1 MVPPH
6 VAEERRRSRRAGG
19 VLPAA
24 RRLWIIS
31 AVVLASVLA
40 GSVAYLVPPGQREAA
55 AMPLSRSDLASP
67 GSDSSPPQLVP
78 VPPGAASAPGV
89 TSDADPPPLSAD
101 PIVVRYG
108 FEGLEAAGGQSL
120 RVHSA
125 GGGAVDT
132 ESHGG
137 GLAVRFPPPC
147 AEYGDR
153 TCPRVILETPF
164 ATNPGPRPLRYG
176 ATVRLAPS
184 ETSDGENV
192 LQKGFS
198 HGHSQFKLQVDG
210 AGGQPSCVLVGTAS
224 RQIHAAI
231 ASVSVSD
238 GQWHTIECSRTGSS
252 LTITVDGAVAGQA
265 KVPASLSIVN
275 NDPLRIGGKGISA
288 NNDQFHGALDDVFVS
303 IGCGASC

>member
-1 MVPPH
+1 LWF
-6 VAEERRRSRRAGG
+6 
-19 VLPAA
+19 LP
-24 RRLWIIS
+24 

-40 GSVAYLVPPGQREAA
+40 GSAAYLVLPGQREAA
-55 AMPLSRSDLASP
+55 AMPLSSPARSASGVHPSVVP
-67 GSDSSPPQLVP
+67 GP
-78 VPPGAASAPGV
+78 PGV
-89 TSDADPPPLSAD
+89 TPGPASSPGVAQGAAPPPLAAG
-101 PIVVRYG
+101 PVVVRYG
-108 FEGLEAAGGQSL
+108 FDGPEAAGGRSL
-120 RVHSA
+120 RVHA
-125 GGGAVDT
+125 AAGGAVDT
-132 ESHGG
+132 ESHGS

-164 ATNPGPRPLRYG
+164 AANPGARPLRYG
-176 ATVRLAPS
+176 AAVRLAPS
-184 ETSDGENV
+184 ETSEGENV

-198 HGHSQFKLQVDG
+198 HGHSQFKLQIDG

-231 ASVSVSD
+231 ASVSVAD
-238 GQWHTIECSRTGSS
+238 GQWHTIECSRAGSS

-265 KVPASLSIVN
+265 RVPASLSIVN

-303 IGCGASC
+303 IGCEVSC

>member
-1 MVPPH
+1 MWF
-6 VAEERRRSRRAGG
+6 
-19 VLPAA
+19 LP
-24 RRLWIIS
+24 

-40 GSVAYLVPPGQREAA
+40 GSAAYLAPPGQREAA
-55 AMPLSRSDLASP
+55 AMPLVLSP
-67 GSDSSPPQLVP
+67 SSPASAGFDVSPSSAPSGP
-78 VPPGAASAPGV
+78 VSAHGVAPGAA
-89 TSDADPPPLSAD
+89 PPPLSAD
-101 PIVVRYG
+101 PVMVRYG
-108 FEGLEAAGGQSL
+108 FEDLEAAGGRSL
-120 RVHSA
+120 RVHA
-125 GGGAVDT
+125 AAGGAVDT

-147 AEYGDR
+147 AEYRDR

-164 ATNPGPRPLRYG
+164 ATNPGSRPLRYG

-198 HGHSQFKLQVDG
+198 HGHSQFKLQIDG

-238 GQWHTIECSRTGSS
+238 GQWHTIECSRSGSA

-265 KVPASLSIVN
+265 KVPAALSIVN

-303 IGCGASC
+303 IGCGGSC